1 MDKKD
6 NPLKEFGKEYF
17 RNLLENEHPNMKYGD
32 TLTIGI
38 QFLNEEG
45 KVEST
50 VTETIKKEEL

>member
-1 MDKKD
+1 MNKKD

-17 RNLLENEHPNMKYGD
+17 RNLLENKYPNMKYGN

-45 KVEST
+45 GVECRF
-50 VTETIKKEEL
+50 TETIKKEEL